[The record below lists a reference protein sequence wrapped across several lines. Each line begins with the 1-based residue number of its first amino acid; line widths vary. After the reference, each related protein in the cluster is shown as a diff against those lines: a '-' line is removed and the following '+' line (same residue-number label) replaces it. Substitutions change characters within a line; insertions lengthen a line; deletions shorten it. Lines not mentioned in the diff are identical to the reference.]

1 LDHLISQ
8 KSFLNLCFFLRVEN
22 NCLPATFAIHRA
34 LKSELDVDN
43 RIGATF
49 GKVYCGVVGGLRRH
63 EFACMGAPVNLA
75 ARLMS
80 SKVNNGILVDEAVHE
95 QCRGRYTFKNLP
107 PVKAKGY
114 DKPVPILQPNA
125 DSGSHAKKR
134 KSTVSF
140 VGRSVEKQ
148 AIHSIAKG
156 IQEESLN
163 SKSSMIFLTG
173 ESGMGK
179 SALAFNVIEDLKK
192 NFTDSHKVII
202 TARSTSTETEHRI
215 PLSSYRKIFLRVL
228 RQRCENDG
236 DLSRSGPSRTSE
248 AKENPTLSPSGRSL
262 SRRGRLMKV
271 SSMAGSKLSMR
282 FRQPNGQ
289 CSVDDGG
296 SKHQRR
302 VGFRRGSAGNLTHSV
317 HGAVA
322 RANLS
327 ESKHGRKPKR
337 SDNGISQSLHR
348 SSHTHDSGRASNIHG
363 SHTAR
368 GDDSDNDSVNS
379 TSLQRQSS
387 TVPYFEKLC
396 VACDDL
402 EYPYEYAD
410 IVGSQFLGFD
420 CASPITHVDGHV
432 PTMDELV
439 DFLAMVFVKI
449 IDFAQFVT
457 IVLDD
462 FQWVDGFSWRVFREI
477 CSRSGNILLLCAT
490 RSHDKQALRRITSAV
505 SPDAGQQVQM
515 IEISL
520 GPFDFTDIRDIISN
534 VLVHKKSAISDSLCS
549 DIFQRTGGL
558 PVFVIQLLENIKRNR
573 TLELIDGSLQWTS
586 EGLKQKKNFSN
597 TANGAVMEETFLSR
611 FDVLDVRVRK
621 VLQTCA
627 VWGISFQLSD
637 VVQVHPEMDEGD
649 IESSLDFAMDEM
661 ILIEQEIEENDDDE
675 IDLASDLGSSRRAT
689 GPFSQGGV
697 SRSVSG
703 ERYFQFSHA
712 MWRKNVLATMLKERK
727 IELHRLI
734 AEAMERNQAPVE
746 EDSDI
751 SRLLTLF
758 DHWKACGDFSKVA
771 PLALTV
777 GSRLEEWDLSAQ
789 SLELYEDALE
799 MVFDGIEPT
808 DEEATISTE
817 WVRVKGRTIVLE
829 LILRL
834 HVRIG
839 LCHQRLGDEYQSI
852 LYFEDAY
859 NTIKSTTK
867 LSGVSKSLRIPI
879 LSSLCVLKLERET
892 PGVEETMPIESLIT
906 TFVAEAEVDG
916 TAIHVGRACSLQ
928 ALYFAK
934 RCDFAKA
941 LDLVAELDS
950 KYDFEQYSSA
960 MVAEYGRNY
969 PLECLA
975 LSAQW
980 LYLLG
985 MFEEAEQRADVIMDH
1000 FLNVLDVS
1008 DLDGTMPVVLPII
1021 QVYSLLERA
1030 QDSYWILKRYVI
1042 HPFQDYQSTTS
1053 DFWVPLFHPLA
1064 YLLELIIMDETGTRD
1079 DDLLQ
1084 EITDWWMKHDASSF
1098 EEELQRKAHTL
1109 LGELGWRLL
1118 RSTEDMDAATR
1129 ALWIEKV
1136 RALLTPIAQE
1146 EGAAAEYFQ
1155 KAAAQALLDSL

>member
-1 LDHLISQ
+1 
-8 KSFLNLCFFLRVEN
+8 
-22 NCLPATFAIHRA
+22 
-34 LKSELDVDN
+34 LKSEINVDN

-114 DKPVPILQPNA
+114 DKPVPILEPNA
-125 DSGSHAKKR
+125 DCGSHTKKR
-134 KSTVSF
+134 KSTISF

-156 IQEESLN
+156 IQEKLSH

-179 SALAFNVIEDLKK
+179 SALALNVIEDLKK
-192 NFTDSHKVII
+192 NCADSSKAIV

-236 DLSRSGPSRTSE
+236 DVSRCGPSRTSE
-248 AKENPTLSPSGRSL
+248 SKENPTLSPSGNVL
-262 SRRGRLMKV
+262 SRRGNLI
-271 SSMAGSKLSMR
+271 MASCIAGDTLSR
-282 FRQPNGQ
+282 RSRQTHGT
-289 CSVDDGG
+289 CSVVVDDGG
-296 SKHQRR
+296 VKHHRR
-302 VGFRRGSAGNLTHSV
+302 VGFRRSSASNLAQSV
-317 HGAVA
+317 HGVLA
-322 RANLS
+322 RSNLS
-327 ESKHGRKPKR
+327 ESKHGRKSKR
-337 SDNGISQSLHR
+337 TDSNISQSLHR
-348 SSHTHDSGRASNIHG
+348 TLHTHDSGRVSNVHS

-396 VACDDL
+396 VACDEL

-439 DFLAMVFVKI
+439 DFLAMVFINI
-449 IDFAQFVT
+449 IDFAQFATV
-457 IVLDD
+457 VLDD
-462 FQWVDGFSWRVFREI
+462 FQWVDGFSWRVFRQI

-505 SPDAGQQVQM
+505 SPEAGQQSQM

-520 GPFDFTDIRDIISN
+520 GPFDFTDIRDITSN

-558 PVFVIQLLENIKRNR
+558 PVFVIQLLENIKRSR

-611 FDVLDVRVRK
+611 FDALDVRVRK

-675 IDLASDLGSSRRAT
+675 IDLASDIESSRRAA
-689 GPFSQGGV
+689 GPFSQSGV
-697 SRSVSG
+697 SRSVTG

-734 AEAMERNQAPVE
+734 AEAMERNQASVE

-758 DHWKACGDFSKVA
+758 DHWKACDDFSKVA

-867 LSGVSKSLRIPI
+867 LSSVSKSLRIPI
-879 LSSLCVLKLERET
+879 LSSLCVLKLERDA
-892 PGVEETMPIESLIT
+892 PGREETMPIDSLIT

-916 TAIHVGRACSLQ
+916 TAIHIGRACSLQ

-950 KYDFEQYSSA
+950 KYDFEQHSAA
-960 MVAEYGRNY
+960 MVAEYSRNY

-1000 FLNVLDVS
+1000 FLSLLDVS
-1008 DLDGTMPVVLPII
+1008 DLDGTMPVVWPII

-1030 QDSYWILKRYVI
+1030 QDAYWILKRYVI
-1042 HPFQDYQSTTS
+1042 HPYQDYQSTTS

-1064 YLLELIIMDETGTRD
+1064 YLLELIILEETGTRD
-1079 DDLLQ
+1079 ELLLQ
-1084 EITDWWMKHDASSF
+1084 EITDWWVKHDPASF
-1098 EEELQRKAHTL
+1098 EEELQRKAHTM

-1118 RSTEDMDAATR
+1118 RSSVDLDTATR
-1129 ALWIEKV
+1129 AVWIEQIQ
-1136 RALLTPIAQE
+1136 ALLKPIAQE
-1146 EGAAAEYFQ
+1146 EGDAAEYFQ